1 MANCRCED
9 IRKMK
14 KDINTFW
21 EINGRIDILAQSD
34 SVAVQDLSDA
44 GDYCTA
50 SFISKPGFEKEFKNL
65 HGNSTDDIVILR
77 EKVNQFIETLEGSL
91 DRAKKEDNEYH
102 WEQVKQFFENLLPW

>member
-9 IRKMK
+9 IKKMK

-34 SVAVQDLSDA
+34 SVAVQDLSDT

-50 SFISKPGFEKEFKNL
+50 SFISKSGFGQEFKNL

-77 EKVNQFIETLEGSL
+77 NKVNQFIEQLESDL
-91 DRAKKEDNEYH
+91 DSARKEDHEYH
-102 WEQVKQFFENLLPW
+102 WEQVKKFFEDLLPW